1 MLHLHNIALRRGTNL
16 LLQDANV
23 TLHPGWKVGLVGR
36 NGCGK
41 SSLMA
46 LLNGMVEPDKGDFQ
60 RPQHWRIG
68 TMAQEVPALPE
79 AAIDYVL
86 DGHEPYRTQ
95 QTALAAAEAA
105 EDGHAIAQAHSALE
119 AMGAWSIPARAATI
133 LAGLGFSETAQQQP
147 VASFSGGWR
156 MRLNLARV
164 LLADADL
171 LLLDEPTNHLDLD
184 AVLWLEDW
192 LRSYPGTLVLISH
205 DRDFLNS
212 LCSHILHIEHQ
223 QLTLY
228 KGDYDTFEK
237 TRAERIAQQ
246 ESEHRKQE
254 AEAAHLQAFI
264 DRFRAKASKARQAQ
278 SRIKALERL
287 QAQAPLKETAGFS
300 FTFHAPEKL
309 PNPMVQLRQ
318 VDCGYGETKILQGVN
333 LTLGPDSRIGLLG
346 PNGAGKST
354 LIKTLVGEL
363 TPLAGERVYG
373 NELVVGYFHQQQ
385 VDALPQEAHP
395 LQLMQAAQPQWEEA
409 QVRSELGRF
418 GFHGDDVFAT
428 VGRFSGGEKARL
440 ALALL
445 IQKKPALL
453 LLDEPANH
461 LDLDMR
467 EALIYALQQYTGA
480 MVLVSHDRHL
490 IDTTV
495 DELWLVAE
503 GEAKP
508 YTGDLNDYAR
518 WLRERFRN
526 TQKAPNENT
535 EASKEERQDP
545 RLKRQQAAQR
555 RAQLRPLKQAI
566 EKLEKELAACEEA
579 LANVN
584 ETLNDESLYQAENS
598 ELLQTTLKRQG
609 ELNQQHENLEERLL
623 MAMEEHEQAEQ
634 ALS

>member
-395 LQLMQAAQPQWEEA
+395 LQLMQTAQPQWEEA

-428 VGRFSGGEKARL
+428 VARFSGGEKARL

>member
-287 QAQAPLKETAGFS
+287 QAQAPLKEAAGFS

-363 TPLAGERVYG
+363 TPLAGERVCG